1 MELGFSVSR
10 AGPLSQISVQLLT
23 LDTAVHLA
31 TGAYGWWKARERS
44 ASFAD
49 LIAID
54 GGHLVSTSS
63 FSLVQY
69 TYNRRQGLVQGS
81 YVQDGRLQLVGL
93 PKASTAVPDDAGLA
107 CLRALTTGL
116 LCIYSVEATVTI
128 LTDLIPYGLMQ
139 FH

>member
-63 FSLVQY
+63 FNLVQY
-69 TYNRRQGLVQGS
+69 TYNRRQVIKGRPVMFESPLKQFVQH
-81 YVQDGRLQLVGL
+81 
-93 PKASTAVPDDAGLA
+93 
-107 CLRALTTGL
+107 L
-116 LCIYSVEATVTI
+116 L
-128 LTDLIPYGLMQ
+128 
-139 FH
+139 